1 MGMPFELFLALFTY
15 AGIAAWTPGPNNTLL
30 MASGITHGLRKTVP
44 MIAGVAIGFPLMIFV
59 ISLGLGQAF
68 EQQPILHKVL
78 KYVGLSYML
87 WLAWKI
93 ASAAPQS
100 GEGSNTKQPLGF
112 FHMVLFQWVNPKAW
126 IMAITSLS
134 AYTVAE
140 NYFTCALIVV
150 ATTLLMGITSATGW
164 AAFGQLLGR
173 FLADPKWFRLINIS
187 LAAALVLSLVPM
199 LTQ

>member
-1 MGMPFELFLALFTY
+1 MTMTLELFLALLTY

-30 MASGITHGLRKTVP
+30 MASGITHGLRKTMP

-59 ISLGLGQAF
+59 ISLGLGQVF
-68 EQQPILHKVL
+68 QQQPILHTVL
-78 KYVGLSYML
+78 KFVGLAYML

-93 ASAAPQS
+93 ASAKPHVGGGATSTQA
-100 GEGSNTKQPLGF
+100 LGF

-140 NYFTCALIVV
+140 NYTASALIVV

-173 FLADPKWFRLINIS
+173 FLADPKWFRVINIS
-187 LAAALVLSLVPM
+187 LAVALVLSLVPM